1 MKEIIVDIGDDGE
14 VRIETKGFT
23 GKSCLKESQ
32 FLKDMLGKEIS
43 SQLTP
48 LYYTAEHKLHQ
59 RARNAKPISLG

>member
-1 MKEIIVDIGDDGE
+1 MKEVIVDVSDDGE

-32 FLKDMLGKEIS
+32 FLKDMLGKEIA

-48 LYYTAEHKLHQ
+48 AYFTSEVKKHLPLC
-59 RARNAKPISLG
+59 G